1 MTHNLIARE
10 FVVPTA
16 IATALAIMLS
26 IGAVYL
32 TEKHF
37 VPAVQAEADHSA
49 GNGGIVVSPSP
60 DGRLSRV
67 RLLLSRW

>member
-16 IATALAIMLS
+16 MATALAIMFS
-26 IGAVYL
+26 FGAVYL
-32 TEKHF
+32 TDKHHF
-37 VPAVQAEADHSA
+37 PAVQAEADHLA
-49 GNGGIVVSPSP
+49 GNSGIVEAPNP
-60 DGRLSRV
+60 DGQLSRV

>member
-10 FVVPTA
+10 FIVPTVIA
-16 IATALAIMLS
+16 IALAIMLS

-32 TEKHF
+32 TDKHL
-37 VPAVQAEADHSA
+37 VPAVRGEADQLA
-49 GNGGIVVSPSP
+49 GISGIVELPKP

-67 RLLLSRW
+67 GLLLSR

>member
-1 MTHNLIARE
+1 MTHNLIAPE
-10 FVVPTA
+10 FGVPTV

-32 TEKHF
+32 TDKHL
-37 VPAVQAEADHSA
+37 VLAVQAETDHLAS
-49 GNGGIVVSPSP
+49 IVELPNP

-67 RLLLSRW
+67 RLLLSR

>member
-10 FVVPTA
+10 FVIPTA

-32 TEKHF
+32 TDKHL
-37 VPAVQAEADHSA
+37 VPASQAEVDHLA
-49 GNGGIVVSPSP
+49 GASGIVELPNP

-67 RLLLSRW
+67 RLLLSR

>member
-1 MTHNLIARE
+1 MTHKLIARE
-10 FVVPTA
+10 FVVPTV

-32 TEKHF
+32 TDKHL
-37 VPAVQAEADHSA
+37 VPAVQAEADHFA
-49 GNGGIVVSPSP
+49 GISGIAELPNP

-67 RLLLSRW
+67 RMLLSR